1 MPNDRDEVYYA
12 EAAVP
17 FPQSELERLP
27 VRDRHMMYQVT
38 VAQDNYCK
46 SQLAGQLAEQYAN
59 GNMPNFTTGA
69 LSESQCN
76 EIAVK
81 RTEIT
86 IRPNDV
92 EPMSKTM
99 VVRFHLKKTPTTP
112 PVFEAVAFESI
123 ASLTVVKLNPPFVT
137 TLTQE
142 RIAAAETKAD
152 EMHKL
157 RAEIRQLKMAVRQL
171 EGHEPATIAAPRRP
185 K

>member
-27 VRDRHMMYQVT
+27 VRDRDIMFKVL

-46 SQLAGQLAEQYAN
+46 SQLAGQYAN

-69 LSESQCN
+69 LSESQWN
-76 EIAVK
+76 EK
-81 RTEIT
+81 RSNRSDIT

-99 VVRFHLKKTPTTP
+99 VVRFHLKKTSTTP
-112 PVFEAVAFESI
+112 PVFEAVAFDSI
-123 ASLTVVKLNPPFVT
+123 GSREVMKLNTPLVT
-137 TLTQE
+137 ALKQE
-142 RIAAAETKAD
+142 RIAAAVTQHD
-152 EMHKL
+152 EIHRLKSEISELKRAL
-157 RAEIRQLKMAVRQL
+157 RQRDGEQ
-171 EGHEPATIAAPRRP
+171 PATIAAPRRP